1 MLLREVEYVRPS
13 SVDEAVRL
21 LGAYDGARAL
31 AGGQTLVNVMKA
43 RAAAPD
49 VLVDLNRLD
58 DLKRISVAGDTLELG
73 AMTTYSQLMA
83 SSEVEVARPVLAE
96 VCALIADV
104 QVRNRGTIGG
114 NVCSNDPTN
123 HLPPLMVALGAEMVI
138 LGPDGERTVPAADFF
153 LGVYLTAA
161 GPGELL
167 TTILVPAG
175 RARGVRGDHA
185 RRRRHVHRQRGRL
198 GRRRGAGRARLCRRG
213 ARARDAGLGRRGG
226 SARGGAGRPPRASGR
241 RPCLGRLPAAPRRGG
256 RRPCGAEGEREQLME
271 PTTSQTIT
279 VDVNGTTYEREVESR
294 RLLIHF
300 IRDDLDLTGSH
311 VGCDTGNCGACSV
324 IMDGTLVKSCMLL
337 AVQADGAKLETVE
350 GLAADGELT
359 QLQQSFSDQHALQCG
374 YCTPGMLM
382 SATALLRQTPK
393 PSADEIKKAI
403 QGNICRCT
411 GYWNIV
417 DAVTAASGQ
426 EVASREA

>member
-58 DLKRISVAGDTLELG
+58 DLKRISVAGESLELG
-73 AMTTYSQLMA
+73 AMTTYSQLMS

-138 LGPDGERTVPAADFF
+138 LGPDGERTVPAAEFF

-167 TTILVPAG
+167 TKILVPAG
-175 RARGVRGDHA
+175 RQAAFEAITLGADGTCIVSAAASVGDGVRVA
-185 RRRRHVHRQRGRL
+185 L
-198 GRRRGAGRARLCRRG
+198 GCV
-213 ARARDAGLGRRGG
+213 DAVPVLVT
-226 SARGGAGRPPRASGR
+226 
-241 RPCLGRLPAAPRRGG
+241 PA
-256 RRPCGAEGEREQLME
+256 
-271 PTTSQTIT
+271 
-279 VDVNGTTYEREVESR
+279 
-294 RLLIHF
+294 
-300 IRDDLDLTGSH
+300 
-311 VGCDTGNCGACSV
+311 
-324 IMDGTLVKSCMLL
+324 
-337 AVQADGAKLETVE
+337 
-350 GLAADGELT
+350 
-359 QLQQSFSDQHALQCG
+359 
-374 YCTPGMLM
+374 
-382 SATALLRQTPK
+382 
-393 PSADEIKKAI
+393 SADEAAVREAV
-403 QGNICRCT
+403 QGA
-411 GYWNIV
+411 GLV
-417 DAVTAASGQ
+417 PPDDVHASGDYRRHLA
-426 EVASREA
+426 EVVAVRAVQKASESS